1 MAHSLEPLLHPRAIA
16 VVGAAD
22 NAARI
27 GGRPIHFSKSEFQGN
42 IYPINPN
49 RETVQGL
56 KAYAKVGDLPEV
68 PDSAVISVP
77 I

>member
-16 VVGAAD
+16 VVGASD

-27 GGRPIHFSKSEFQGN
+27 GGRPIHFSKSHFQGN

-56 KAYAKVGDLPEV
+56 QAYAK
-68 PDSAVISVP
+68 I
-77 I
+77 

>member
-16 VVGAAD
+16 VVGASD

-68 PDSAVISVP
+68 PDSA
-77 I
+77 